1 MKTRPFNT
9 FHDSSEIHTGE
20 QSYLCRCGA
29 IEFYKDLLRDAECYI
44 DLLRD
49 AEFCTDLLWH
59 AEELLQLLEL

>member
-29 IEFYKDLLRDAECYI
+29 IEFYKDLLRDAE
-44 DLLRD
+44 
-49 AEFCTDLLWH
+49 FCTDLLWD